1 MSRRFEVQPRWCA
14 IENCCVRL
22 GILMRVALGIEYD
35 GTNFAGWAKQP
46 GARTVAEVLE
56 RALSAVAAH
65 PVATV
70 CAGRTD
76 AGVHATGQVVHFDP
90 EAVRPGR
97 AWHLGVNTHLP
108 PDVAVRW
115 VCEPGEEF
123 HARYSALRRHYR
135 YVIYNHA
142 TRSPL
147 LASRAARVHRI
158 LDVAAMRRAARQ
170 LVGEHDFS
178 AYRASDC
185 QARNPVR
192 RVRHLEVERHGDYVV
207 VDVCANAFLKR
218 MVRNLAGVLLTV
230 GRGDRP
236 VDWAGA
242 VLASRS
248 RECGGVTAPPQG
260 LYLTRV
266 EYEVRFGLPSVP
278 HWRPLW

>member
-1 MSRRFEVQPRWCA
+1 
-14 IENCCVRL
+14 
-22 GILMRVALGIEYD
+22 MRVALGVEYD
-35 GTNFAGWAKQP
+35 GTHFAGWARQP

-56 RALSAVAAH
+56 GALSAVAAQ
-65 PVATV
+65 PLATV

-76 AGVHATGQVVHFDP
+76 AGVHATGQVVHFDTEATRP
-90 EAVRPGR
+90 ER
-97 AWHLGVNTHLP
+97 AWYLGTNSHLP
-108 PDVAVRW
+108 ADVSVRW
-115 VCEPGEEF
+115 AREPGEDF

-135 YVIYNHA
+135 YVIHNHP

-147 LASRAARVHRI
+147 LSSRTARFHRR
-158 LDVAAMRRAARQ
+158 LDEAAMRCAARA

-192 RVRHLEVERHGDYVV
+192 TVHRLEVERHGDLVII
-207 VDVCANAFLKR
+207 DVCANAFLKR
-218 MVRNLAGVLLTV
+218 MVRNLAGVLQAV
-230 GRGDRP
+230 GSGERP
-236 VDWAGA
+236 VEWAGA

-248 RECGGVTAPPQG
+248 RVCGGVTAPAQG

-266 EYEVRFGLPSVP
+266 EYEARFRLPSVS

>member
-1 MSRRFEVQPRWCA
+1 
-14 IENCCVRL
+14 
-22 GILMRVALGIEYD
+22 MRVVLGIEYD
-35 GTNFAGWAKQP
+35 GTRFAGWARQS

-56 RALSAVAAH
+56 GALSEVAAH

-76 AGVHATGQVVHFDP
+76 AGVHATGQVVHFDTEAMRP
-90 EAVRPGR
+90 ER
-97 AWHLGVNTHLP
+97 AWILGVNTHLP
-108 PDVAVRW
+108 ADVSVRW
-115 VCEPGEEF
+115 ECEPGEDF
-123 HARYSALRRHYR
+123 HARYCALRRHYR
-135 YVIYNHA
+135 YVIYNHP

-147 LASRAARVHRI
+147 LSSRTARFHRS
-158 LDVAAMRRAARQ
+158 LDVAAMRCAARD

-192 RVRHLEVERHGDYVV
+192 TVHHLEVERHGDFVV

-218 MVRNLAGVLLTV
+218 MVRNIAGVLQAV
-230 GRGDRP
+230 GGGERP

-248 RECGGVTAPPQG
+248 RVCGGVTAPPQG

-266 EYEVRFGLPSVP
+266 EYEARFRLPSVSQ
-278 HWRPLW
+278 WRPLW